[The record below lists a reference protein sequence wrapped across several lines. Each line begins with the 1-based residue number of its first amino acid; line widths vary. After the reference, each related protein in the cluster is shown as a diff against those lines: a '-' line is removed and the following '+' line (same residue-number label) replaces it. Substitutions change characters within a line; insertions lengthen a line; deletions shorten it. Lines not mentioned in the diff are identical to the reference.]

1 MPFYKY
7 TCSVNIVAKNCELV
21 KYKLRVIWPCN
32 LVLITRH
39 FYILYII
46 IIIKALFIITQND
59 VKLLYIYN
67 ICRDKVEWRVC
78 IPNECV
84 CNNICLF
91 VCFLLIIVIVMNKL
105 FVTLKFEPYINVCC
119 FIFIFFYFFEIIFT
133 CFYLNTKSPSGT
145 DNV

>member
-1 MPFYKY
+1 MYAETKLNEE
-7 TCSVNIVAKNCELV
+7 SVYRMNVF
-21 KYKLRVIWPCN
+21 VIM
-32 LVLITRH
+32 
-39 FYILYII
+39 
-46 IIIKALFIITQND
+46 
-59 VKLLYIYN
+59 
-67 ICRDKVEWRVC
+67 
-78 IPNECV
+78 
-84 CNNICLF
+84 F